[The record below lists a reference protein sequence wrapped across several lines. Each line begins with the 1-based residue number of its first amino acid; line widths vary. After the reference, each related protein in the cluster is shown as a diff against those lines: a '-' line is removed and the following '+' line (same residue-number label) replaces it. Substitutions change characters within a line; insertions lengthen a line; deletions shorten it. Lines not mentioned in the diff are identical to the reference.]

1 LARSNFIVRG
11 GADFSGIKKE
21 LTKTQKQLGSFQKGI
36 GKSMSGLSKGVKL
49 ALGYVSIRAIAG
61 FVKATT
67 KLASDLT
74 EVQNVVDVTF
84 AEMSKDINDFAD
96 IAINQF
102 GLSELSAKK
111 YSSSMGAM
119 LKSSGI
125 AGEAVRDM
133 AVDLT
138 KLSAD
143 MASFYNLANDD
154 AFQKILSGMSGMT
167 RPLKELGINMS
178 IANVE
183 AFALSKGIKKSWQ
196 QMSQAEQTMARYQY
210 LMSVTSDAQ
219 GDFSR
224 TAHTWANQ
232 TKILSQQFDV
242 LKGTIGAG
250 FINALMPIVKIMN
263 ALIKYFQMAAQ
274 SFKALTTTIFGDAE
288 ASSQGGVVV
297 ENLSDIEDGLDGVS
311 EAGKQ
316 AKKALAGFDEINTIG
331 SGDTEEASTFTAGV
345 LGGST
350 DVPQPDV
357 SWAGNVKGVLSDLM
371 NFISKKL
378 GPSIAGWG
386 DAFKSLKK
394 PISNAFKDVK
404 KSMSN
409 LWSGTLKPY
418 YGYLVSDWAPGIANG
433 FSDTFA
439 PIFSDVMPV
448 LLSEFAL
455 EFDFACQQIDRTV
468 KDVFAPAMNFMK
480 GVALDAFDSIKNT
493 WDERGANILEGFQSF
508 RQGVRDVWDSLYANV
523 FKPVFGYIGDTVDWL
538 WDKHLKKLWDNITDF
553 VGSVAEFVLMLWN
566 QILKPAVDWIV
577 ERVGPPIAFVVGMI
591 GDVFGTV
598 FAVIADVVGGIIK
611 RLTGVMDFITGV
623 FTGDWEKAWG
633 GIKDIF
639 EGIWDTIYGVVKG
652 IINLIIDG
660 LNMLW
665 GGIYMGA
672 KGVVDSIGGIA
683 GAIGKIFGQ
692 DWKFSLPPKVPKIPK
707 LASGGIA
714 YGRSIVEV
722 GEYANARSNPEIISP
737 LDKLKEM
744 IADVA
749 GGDIYLTT
757 SVVLDDGTLVG
768 SAKQKIA
775 RGNRLVGKP
784 AMGV

>member
-1 LARSNFIVRG
+1 MARSNFIVRG
-11 GADFSGIKKE
+11 GADFSGIQRE
-21 LTKTQKQLGSFQKGI
+21 LRKTQTQMKGFQTGI
-36 GKSMSGLSKGVKL
+36 GKSMGAVSKGIKL
-49 ALGYVSIRAIAG
+49 ALGYVSVRAISS
-61 FVKATT
+61 FVKSTT

-133 AVDLT
+133 ALDLT

-167 RPLKELGINMS
+167 MPLKELGINMN
-178 IANVE
+178 IANLE
-183 AFALSKGIKKSWQ
+183 AYALSKGIRKSWQ
-196 QMSQAEQTMARYQY
+196 QMSQSEQTMLRYNY
-210 LMSVTSDAQ
+210 LLSVTSDAQ
-219 GDFSR
+219 GDFARNS
-224 TAHTWANQ
+224 HTWANQ

-242 LKGTIGAG
+242 LKGAIGAG
-250 FINALMPIVKIMN
+250 FINALMPIVKWLNVI
-263 ALIKYFQMAAQ
+263 IKQLQVAAEHFRAFTA
-274 SFKALTTTIFGDAE
+274 SIFGHAE

-455 EFDFACQQIDRTV
+455 EFDFACQQIDRAV

-508 RQGVRDVWDSLYANV
+508 RQGVRDVWNSLYANV

-538 WDKHLKKLWDNITDF
+538 WDKHLKKLWDNIADF

-623 FTGDWEKAWG
+623 FTGDWKKAWG

-707 LASGGIA
+707 LADGGIA

-737 LDKLKEM
+737 LDKLKEI